1 MKVLLICLG
10 AIASMVWHSAHAQQF
25 NLYCLTGTSSTGAAS
40 WAPASSTTPCPVTS
54 SGGGGGAVTQ
64 SSQAGSATGNT
75 WFFQGAGSAGTNVG
89 GVLTIQGN
97 ASGVAV
103 PVSQSGTWTAGV
115 TQATA
120 ASLNATVVGTGT
132 FAVQAAESGTWTN
145 TVTQTTAANLNATVV
160 NGGTFAVQGADKVG
174 GNTSTDGSTT
184 ITTGGTAQNLFSGS
198 TPAHGF
204 EVCNPGATDDLWVS
218 DSTTAAANNTGS
230 YRVGANGGCY
240 VTPLGRLPI
249 QAVSVVAATTGDKIT
264 ARSW

>member
-1 MKVLLICLG
+1 MVRMYRFILLS
-10 AIASMVWHSAHAQQF
+10 AIFVALFHFSAQAQPI
-25 NLYCLTGTSSTGAAS
+25 G
-40 WAPASSTTPCPVTS
+40 
-54 SGGGGGAVTQ
+54 GGGGGAVTQ

-75 WFFQGAGSAGTNVG
+75 WFVQGAGTAGTPAGSVLSVQ
-89 GVLTIQGN
+89 GV
-97 ASGVAV
+97 ASGTAI
-103 PVSQSGTWTAGV
+103 PASQSGTWTDTV

-120 ASLNATVVGTGT
+120 GNLNATVVGTGT

-145 TVTQTTAANLNATVV
+145 TVTQATASNLNATVV
-160 NGGTFAVQGADKVG
+160 NGGTFAVQGADKIG

-204 EVCNPGATDDLWVS
+204 EVCNPGTTDDYWVS

-230 YRVGANGGCY
+230 YRVAANGGCY
-240 VTPLGRLPI
+240 VSPLGRLPI
-249 QAVSVVAATTGDKIT
+249 QAVSIFAATTGDKIT